1 MIGLLHLELSASQ
14 NSELDRYLFFTK
26 SPTSGILLQQ
36 QKVDNLQDKE
46 DAGELEIGYKI
57 FDTGIRI

>member
-1 MIGLLHLELSASQ
+1 MLHLELLVSQ

-26 SPTSGILLQQ
+26 SPTPGILF
-36 QKVDNLQDKE
+36 KEGNLQDKE
-46 DAGELEIGYKI
+46 DAGELDIGYKI